1 MHPSLCLSLF
11 AHTNTCFV
19 IVLFVEVCMGVHY
32 IVRLAFGATAAAR
45 CRAWLISG
53 AELAVLNGPLKGL
66 GL

>member
-1 MHPSLCLSLF
+1 
-11 AHTNTCFV
+11 
-19 IVLFVEVCMGVHY
+19 MGGHY
-32 IVRLAFGATAAAR
+32 IVRLAFGAIAAAR

>member
-1 MHPSLCLSLF
+1 M
-11 AHTNTCFV
+11 
-19 IVLFVEVCMGVHY
+19 LFVEVCMGVHY

>member
-19 IVLFVEVCMGVHY
+19 IVLFVDVCMGVHY
-32 IVRLAFGATAAAR
+32 IVRLTFGATAAAR

-53 AELAVLNGPLKGL
+53 AELAVLSGPLKGL